1 MTKSKIKTTFE
12 DDFDEEEKLSPEDQ
26 ATWDEMEKY
35 FSESLHQFK
44 EGQIIQGTVI
54 ELSKG
59 MATIDVGFKSE
70 GNIHLHEFS
79 NNGQDLSVGTR

>member
-12 DDFDEEEKLSPEDQ
+12 DDFDEEEKISPEDQ

-44 EGQIIQGTVI
+44 EGQVIQGTVI
-54 ELSKG
+54 ELAKG
-59 MATIDVGFKSE
+59 MATI
-70 GNIHLHEFS
+70 EFGCS
-79 NNGQDLSVGTR
+79 SWKTLGSCFINEIYFRN

>member
-35 FSESLHQFK
+35 SLRVFTNLKKVRLFK
-44 EGQIIQGTVI
+44 VP
-54 ELSKG
+54 
-59 MATIDVGFKSE
+59 
-70 GNIHLHEFS
+70 
-79 NNGQDLSVGTR
+79 

>member
-26 ATWDEMEKY
+26 TAWDEMEKY

-44 EGQIIQGTVI
+44 EGQVIQGTVI
-54 ELSKG
+54 
-59 MATIDVGFKSE
+59 
-70 GNIHLHEFS
+70 
-79 NNGQDLSVGTR
+79 

>member
-26 ATWDEMEKY
+26 AAWDEMEKY

-54 ELSKG
+54 EL
-59 MATIDVGFKSE
+59 A
-70 GNIHLHEFS
+70 
-79 NNGQDLSVGTR
+79 

>member
-12 DDFDEEEKLSPEDQ
+12 DDFDEEEKPSPEDQ

-44 EGQIIQGTVI
+44 EGQVIQGTII
-54 ELSKG
+54 ELELLN
-59 MATIDVGFKSE
+59 TICIVC
-70 GNIHLHEFS
+70 IL
-79 NNGQDLSVGTR
+79 